1 VRFVIRHL
9 NFELLSSFVLRHS
22 TFVTPT
28 IRRSELKAMPMTQDD
43 DSGAWGTGCAVVMA
57 LCVILLLCGGGLVL
71 VGGSF
76 YIVRR
81 QAAAA
86 QQAEMVAREQAIMAE
101 LQSAAGLSEAPLPPG
116 SHVIAIGPDGE
127 LFWDNQPVA
136 MAQLEQTLQQLAPQQ
151 NRPSIPIYIRPGL
164 GAPEETIQKVR
175 DLTADYDQVV
185 EPPPVSQIHLAPEPA
200 GAPPPPIKSRGNR

>member
-1 VRFVIRHL
+1 
-9 NFELLSSFVLRHS
+9 
-22 TFVTPT
+22 
-28 IRRSELKAMPMTQDD
+28 MTNND
-43 DSGAWGTGCAVVMA
+43 DSGTSGASCAVVLAM
-57 LCVILLLCGGGLVL
+57 CVILLLCGGGLVVL

-76 YIVRR
+76 YIVQRR
-81 QAAAA
+81 VTEA
-86 QQAEMVAREQAIMAE
+86 QRMADEARERAIMAE
-101 LQSAAGLSEAPLPPG
+101 MQSAAGLSETPLPPG

-151 NRPSIPIYIRPGL
+151 NRPSIPIFIRPGL
-164 GAPEETIQKVR
+164 GAPAETIQKVR

-200 GAPPPPIKSRGNR
+200 DEPPPPIKSRGTR